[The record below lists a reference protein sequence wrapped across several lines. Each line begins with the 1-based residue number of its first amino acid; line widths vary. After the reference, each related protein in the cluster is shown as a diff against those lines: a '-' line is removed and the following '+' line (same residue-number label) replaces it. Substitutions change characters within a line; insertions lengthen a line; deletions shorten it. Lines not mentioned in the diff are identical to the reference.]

1 MCNLDLFH
9 KFYAAAAAAAAAFF
23 FFFFFFFLS
32 AFGSNPKAM
41 TLSFSKL
48 TMRLLRS

>member
-9 KFYAAAAAAAAAFF
+9 KFYAAAAAAAAF